1 MSETKS
7 QGQWEK
13 GGGEK
18 SSIECTPIS
27 SGSDARIY
35 KCEFIGKEAVKKVIY
50 RKFYRHKKIDAK
62 IRKLRV
68 SNEMKFTKKLAS
80 LNIDVPI
87 LYFVDV
93 KEKSLYFEYIKG
105 CTVNNILKNLE
116 TYEPNIPKAVGGILA
131 KIHNGNIIHGDFTTS
146 NLILRNSYLEKN
158 SIYDYSSNSLY
169 DLSNIE
175 TIKICVIDF
184 GLSFLSASVEDK
196 AVDLFVL
203 LKAIKSFHSEFSQLE
218 EDILLGY
225 EAKSNSFD
233 AIRKKLEIVKQRG
246 RKRPMVG

>member
-7 QGQWEK
+7 QV
-13 GGGEK
+13 
-18 SSIECTPIS
+18 TPAAYA
-27 SGSDARIY
+27 DVTLPR
-35 KCEFIGKEAVKKVIY
+35 CGKEAVKKVIY

-196 AVDLFVL
+196 AVDLHPGMCLYTTITTPFQY
-203 LKAIKSFHSEFSQLE
+203 IFSTMLPKQE

-233 AIRKKLEIVKQRG
+233 AIRKKLEIG
-246 RKRPMVG
+246 

>member
-1 MSETKS
+1 MDFSL
-7 QGQWEK
+7 
-13 GGGEK
+13 
-18 SSIECTPIS
+18 IS

-35 KCEFIGKEAVKKVIY
+35 KGDFIGKETVKKVIY
-50 RKFYRHKKIDAK
+50 RKYYRHKKIDAK

-68 SNEMKFTKKLAS
+68 SNEIKFTKKLAS
-80 LNIDVPI
+80 LNIDVPF

-105 CTVNNILKNLE
+105 CTINYIFKNIE
-116 TYEPNIPKAVGGILA
+116 EYEPNISKAVGIILA

-146 NLILRNSYLEKN
+146 NLILRNSYIEKN
-158 SIYDYSSNSLY
+158 KIYDYSSNSLY
-169 DLSNIE
+169 HLNDVDS
-175 TIKICVIDF
+175 IKLCVIDF
-184 GLSFLSASVEDK
+184 GLSFISAIVEDK

-218 EDILLGY
+218 EDILSGY
-225 EAKSNSFD
+225 KMMSNNFD
-233 AIRKKLEIVKQRG
+233 EIRKKLEIVKQRG